1 MLRPMSDTETLNA
14 RIDAL
19 EMRVAY
25 QDQTIEDLNKTV
37 IDQWKR
43 IDALTRQI
51 ASLADRVQEAED
63 NAGSGAP
70 PDRPPPHY

>member
-1 MLRPMSDTETLNA
+1 MSDLEA

-25 QDQTIEDLNKTV
+25 QDRTIEDLNQTV
-37 IDQWKR
+37 IAQWKQ
-43 IDALTRQI
+43 IDALRRQ
-51 ASLADRVQEAED
+51 LAEALDRVQEVAD
-63 NAGSGAP
+63 NAGGPA